1 MAPSCTPP
9 QVGLG
14 EGPWSMQKDCCSP
27 FLAAVWSS
35 KGQGSHPERSWRFLV
50 IPGLGFSVS
59 SSQDGRCTPGPRCA
73 AILLVLDVKG
83 HRGRTKGPLWSTVY
97 LQTVVHSNKSRLPGV
112 SNSVYQELH
121 SSFTLYSRQMFP
133 K

>member
-35 KGQGSHPERSWRFLV
+35 KGQGSHPERSLAL
-50 IPGLGFSVS
+50 PGHPRAWLF
-59 SSQDGRCTPGPRCA
+59 RLLTPGWQMCPRPRCA
-73 AILLVLDVKG
+73 ATLLVLDVKG
-83 HRGRTKGPLWSTVY
+83 QRGRATVY

-121 SSFTLYSRQMFP
+121 SSFTLYSRQMSP